1 MISRTAK
8 ATFYVC
14 MGVPMRVSAWTYRH
28 FRAPR
33 TGDVAEVKVHLGPGQ
48 EKYLPGWI
56 NVDANIVTA
65 KLDVWADLR
74 WKLPFRDASVD
85 AFYSHHVIEHLPDH
99 LLPMHF
105 AEMFRCLKPG
115 GVIRVGGPDG
125 ENAARK
131 FIEGDRAWFHDFP
144 DRRNSI
150 GGAYVNFI
158 ICRNEHLTILS
169 YSYLQELAG
178 AAGFTDVVRCAPIR
192 ETHHRQL
199 FGDVLDKEFEPT
211 PDVPHTL
218 LIEAQRPGVRRANGA
233 DVATTATA
241 APDATGKAT
250 AAGAASPPSP

>member
-8 ATFYVC
+8 ATFYAC
-14 MGVPMRVSAWTYRH
+14 MAVPMRVSAWTYRQ
-28 FRAPR
+28 FRAPK
-33 TGDVAEVKVHLGPGQ
+33 TGDTEVVKVHLGPGQ

-56 NVDANIVTA
+56 NVDANIITA

-74 WKLPFRDASVD
+74 YALPFRDASVD

-99 LLPMHF
+99 FLPFHF

-169 YSYLQELAG
+169 YSYLQELAS
-178 AAGFTDVVRCAPIR
+178 AVGFTNIVRCAPIR
-192 ETHHRQL
+192 ETNHPQL
-199 FGDVLDKEFEPT
+199 FRDVLEKEFEPT
-211 PDVPHTL
+211 PEVPHTL
-218 LIEAQRPGVRRANGA
+218 LIEAQKPGVRQANGA
-233 DVATTATA
+233 DVASA
-241 APDATGKAT
+241 AAAAAAADESN
-250 AAGAASPPSP
+250 AAGVTSPPT

>member
-8 ATFYVC
+8 ATFYIC
-14 MGVPMRVSAWTYRH
+14 MGVPMRVSAWTYRRL
-28 FRAPR
+28 RAPDSGN
-33 TGDVAEVKVHLGPGQ
+33 TAEVKVHLGPGQ

-56 NVDANIVTA
+56 NVDANIISA

-74 WKLPFRDASVD
+74 NRLPFRDNSVD
-85 AFYSHHVIEHLPDH
+85 AFYSHHVIEHLPDL
-99 LLPMHF
+99 LLPVHF

-131 FIEGDRAWFHDFP
+131 FIEGDRAWFGDFP

-178 AAGFTDVVRCAPIR
+178 AAGFTNVARCAPIR
-192 ETHHRQL
+192 ETNHPKM
-199 FGDVLDKEFEPT
+199 FGDVLGKEFEPT
-211 PDVPHTL
+211 PDTPHTI
-218 LIEAQRPGVRRANGA
+218 LIEAQKPAMA
-233 DVATTATA
+233 
-241 APDATGKAT
+241 
-250 AAGAASPPSP
+250 AAGAGAATGAAPASSDSTSQSSKPLPA